1 MTNIGDSATM
11 KRETNITSSGIKKVL
26 KNYKYTDA
34 VAEYIWNGFDAKAK
48 NIDISLVEGP
58 LDQIELITVKD
69 DGYGIDVSQ
78 LDQKFDRFFDSEK
91 TVVLQT
97 PAHSSVLHGKNGV
110 GRLTFFAFANDAE
123 WHTTYGS
130 KPLSGGKIKIAA
142 SNLKSTEADSV
153 APYQEATGTEVV
165 FSNVTIDKYRFY
177 GEVVSFLKQEFCWFL
192 ELNKNKGYSIT
203 INSELL
209 SYEDLVIEQEEFVI
223 AKDEIDFKVK
233 YVQWHSPLNNELSKI
248 YFLNSE
254 GTEVYKDFT
263 TLNRKGD
270 HFFHSIYLS
279 SDFFDSFDFRTSD
292 TSQTSLFSK
301 AKGNATYRKVINKI
315 TDYIRAKR
323 KPFLRIYGEKLVDD
337 YERAG
342 VFPAFKNSWEELR
355 EKELKE
361 IIVGLY
367 EVQPKIFVNLN
378 LEQKKTFVRFLNL
391 LLESNERENIFQII
405 DEVVNLD
412 KEDREELA
420 GLLKNTALSKIVSTI
435 KLIEDRYKVVYELN
449 NIVFNDDLKANEVHH
464 LQYLVENHYWLF
476 GEQYSLLTAAE
487 PKFNE
492 ALSKFTH
499 FLHNEPPSQKIEHED
514 KLKEMDIFMC
524 RQEKTAGRIHN
535 VVVEL
540 KHPKKKI
547 SGVHLTQVKNYM
559 NVILSTP
566 EFNADNYFWDFILV
580 GREFNAKGEIEEE
593 LENSKNHGERS
604 LVFKS
609 KNYRIYVKKWSDVIN
624 EFELKHQF
632 LDDRLKLER
641 KNLLA
646 GSTTA
651 NEAAE
656 SVGVN
661 SAALPG
667 SN

>member
-1 MTNIGDSATM
+1 MI
-11 KRETNITSSGIKKVL
+11 
-26 KNYKYTDA
+26 
-34 VAEYIWNGFDAKAK
+34 
-48 NIDISLVEGP
+48 P
-58 LDQIELITVKD
+58 
-69 DGYGIDVSQ
+69 
-78 LDQKFDRFFDSEK
+78 
-91 TVVLQT
+91 
-97 PAHSSVLHGKNGV
+97 
-110 GRLTFFAFANDAE
+110 
-123 WHTTYGS
+123 
-130 KPLSGGKIKIAA
+130 
-142 SNLKSTEADSV
+142 
-153 APYQEATGTEVV
+153 
-165 FSNVTIDKYRFY
+165 
-177 GEVVSFLKQEFCWFL
+177 FLKQEFCWFL
-192 ELNKNKGYSIT
+192 ELNQNKKFNIL
-203 INSELL
+203 INDELL
-209 SYEDLVIEQEEFVI
+209 TYEDLVIERDKFTIVEDDINF
-223 AKDEIDFKVK
+223 EIN
-233 YVQWHSPLNNELSKI
+233 YVQWHNPLNNELSKI

-254 GTEVYKDFT
+254 GKEVYKDFT

-279 SDFFDSFDFRTSD
+279 SDFFDSFDFRTAN

-315 TDYIRAKR
+315 TEYIRAKR

-337 YERAG
+337 YDRAG
-342 VFPAFKNSWEELR
+342 VFPAFKDSWEELR

-391 LLESNERENIFQII
+391 LLESNERENIFEII

-435 KLIEDRYKVVYELN
+435 KLIEDRYKVIYELN
-449 NIVFNDDLKANEVHH
+449 NMVFNDDLKANEVHH

-492 ALSKFTH
+492 ALSRFTH
-499 FLHNEPPSQKIEHED
+499 YLHDQPPAEKIDHED

-524 RQEKTAGRIHN
+524 RQEKLAGRIHN

-547 SGVHLTQVKNYM
+547 SGANLTQVKNYM

-580 GREFNAKGEIEEE
+580 GRDFNSKGEIEEE

-609 KNYRIYVKKWSDVIN
+609 KNYRIYVKKWSEVIN

-632 LDDRLKLER
+632 LDDKLKLER

-646 GSTTA
+646 ESTTA
-651 NEAAE
+651 NEAIQ
-656 SVGVN
+656 SIGVS
-661 SAALPG
+661 SAVI
-667 SN
+667 SQSKS